1 MEVISRPEAAAPGS
15 DLRLRWL
22 GGIILA
28 IVACMAVL
36 PWISSRAADAT
47 MGQLTAV
54 ATEERAYNRFLDML
68 TDAETG
74 QRGYIITGNR
84 AFLAPYASGVA
95 AIPAALR
102 DLDAM
107 ADIPQ
112 ERATVNQIRELT
124 EKKLDLLAAA
134 IRIRARDGFE
144 PASQIIAGG
153 EGKVYMDRL
162 RVLIGE
168 RQAVLAGQR
177 TALHQRMRTTLDYN
191 SILGLAASAASA
203 CVICIALYL
212 AGRGL
217 RERGE
222 AAEQARQL
230 GAAQAAQARRS
241 GEQNQRLAVIAQ
253 MLQAMDSLTDAGE
266 LGAVLPVYLPRLL
279 PGRRGAVYLFRNS
292 RDFLQRCATW
302 GDGGCHPE
310 LITPADCWALR
321 FGRPHLA
328 HGSQDL
334 RCAHR
339 TAAPAEAAPDAGT
352 EHLCVPMISQGEV
365 IGLLVAGMP
374 AGPDAAAEVAAVD
387 AIGEQLALGT
397 SNINL
402 REMLRRQSTTDELT
416 GLYNRRYFDAALRR
430 ELFRAERNQTPL
442 AVVMID
448 LDHFKRIN
456 DTHGH
461 DAGDAVL
468 RAAGRCLYDGVRRSD
483 IACRYGGEELV
494 LVLPECDA
502 GAAAR
507 CADAVRGA
515 IAALTLT
522 HRDLALPQ
530 VTASFGVAAWPE
542 HGADADALLQAADGA
557 LYAAK
562 NGGRDRVCVA

>member
-1 MEVISRPEAAAPGS
+1 MLLISSPDAVEPAS

-22 GGIILA
+22 GGAILA
-28 IVACMAVL
+28 IVAGMAVL

-47 MGQLTAV
+47 MTQLTAV
-54 ATEERAYNRFLDML
+54 ATEERAYARLLDML
-68 TDAETG
+68 TNAETG
-74 QRGYIITGNR
+74 QRGYVITGDR
-84 AFLAPYASGVA
+84 AFLAPYDSGTA

-102 DLDAM
+102 DLDTL

-112 ERATVNQIRELT
+112 ERATVNTIRELT

-144 PASQIIAGG
+144 PAARIIASG

-162 RVLIGE
+162 RVVIGE
-168 RQAVLAGQR
+168 RQTVLAGQR
-177 TALHQRMRTTLDYN
+177 AALRQRMRTTLEYN
-191 SILGLAASAASA
+191 SFLALTASAASA
-203 CVICIALYL
+203 FVICVALYL

-222 AAEQARQL
+222 AAEQARRL
-230 GAAQAAQARRS
+230 GAALAAQARRS

-266 LGAVLPVYLPRLL
+266 LAGVLPVFLPRLL
-279 PGRRGAVYLFRNS
+279 PGSGGAVYLFRNS

-302 GDGGCHPE
+302 GEAGGHPE
-310 LITPADCWALR
+310 LITPTDCWALR

-328 HGSQDL
+328 HGLDEL

-339 TAAPAEAAPDAGT
+339 ALAAPANGALFEDV
-352 EHLCVPMISQGEV
+352 CVPMISQGEV
-365 IGLLVAGMP
+365 IGLLVAAMP
-374 AGPDAAAEVAAVD
+374 AGPDAAAELAAVD
-387 AIGEQLALGT
+387 AIGEQIALGT

-402 REMLRRQSTTDELT
+402 RDMLRRQSTTDELT

-430 ELFRAERNQTPL
+430 ELFRAERKQTPL

-502 GAAAR
+502 AAAAR
-507 CADAVRGA
+507 CADAIRGA
-515 IAALTLT
+515 VAALILT

-542 HGADADALLQAADGA
+542 HGADAAALLQAADGA

-562 NGGRDRVCVA
+562 RGGRDRVCVA